1 MDLKGQNIL
10 VTGASQGIG
19 QAIARELMAQGAR
32 VVAHYNSHRQEALD
46 LVSGFRET
54 RSIALQAAMDQPEA
68 VIQLFEECL
77 EQLGGLDTVVV
88 NAGIFP
94 PHPVSGDTA
103 SWWEIWKRTISVN
116 LDAAGLLTK
125 LGITHFQKSGGGRF
139 IYIGSRAA
147 FRGETEDFLAY
158 AASKGGMTSLAR
170 SVARSFGKDRIT
182 SFTIA
187 PGFTRT
193 AMAETFIKAFG
204 EDALLKEISL
214 PELTVPGDIAPL
226 AAFICS
232 GRMDHATGTVI
243 DMNAG
248 SYMH

>member
-19 QAIARELMAQGAR
+19 RAMARELMAKGAR
-32 VVAHYNSHRQEALD
+32 VVVHYNSHRQAALD
-46 LVSGFRET
+46 LIAEYPQT
-54 RSIALQAAMDQPEA
+54 ESIALQAAMDQPGEVA
-68 VIQLFEECL
+68 KLFEQSL
-77 EQLGGLDTVVV
+77 RRLGRLHTLIV

-94 PHPVSGDTA
+94 PHKVSGDTDA
-103 SWWEIWKRTISVN
+103 WWEVWKRTLAVN

-125 LGITHFQKSGGGRF
+125 LGITHFRETGGGRF

-158 AASKGGMTSLAR
+158 AASKGGLTSLAR

-193 AMAETFIKAFG
+193 AMAEPFIAAYG
-204 EDALLKEISL
+204 EETLLNEISL
-214 PELTVPGDIAPL
+214 PELTLPEDISPL

-232 GRMDHATGTVI
+232 GAMDHATGTVI
-243 DMNAG
+243 DINAG

>member
-19 QAIARELMAQGAR
+19 RAIARELMANGAR
-32 VVAHYNSHRQEALD
+32 VVVHYNSHRKEAQD
-46 LVSGFRET
+46 LIEEYPQTG
-54 RSIALQAAMDQPEA
+54 SIALQAGMDRPDE
-68 VIQLFEECL
+68 VIQLFEESIV
-77 EQLGGLDTVVV
+77 QLGRLHSLVI

-94 PHPVSGDTA
+94 PHKVSGETSA
-103 SWWEIWKRTISVN
+103 WWAVWKKTLAVN

-125 LGITHFQKSGGGRF
+125 LGITHFQDEGGGRF

-158 AASKGGMTSLAR
+158 AASKGGLTSLAR

-193 AMAETFIKAFG
+193 AMAEPFIAAYG
-204 EDALLKEISL
+204 EETLLKEISL
-214 PELTVPGDIAPL
+214 PELTVPGDISPL

-232 GRMDHATGTVI
+232 GAMDHATGTVI
-243 DMNAG
+243 DVNAG

>member
-19 QAIARELMAQGAR
+19 RAMARELMVRGAS
-32 VVAHYNSHRQEALD
+32 VVVHYNSHRVEALD
-46 LVSGFRET
+46 LISEYPET
-54 RSIALQAAMDQPEA
+54 GSIALQAGMDQPEE
-68 VIQLFEECL
+68 VTRLFEESFR
-77 EQLGGLDTVVV
+77 QLGRIHTMVI

-94 PHPVSGDTA
+94 PHKVSGDTS
-103 SWWEIWKRTISVN
+103 SWWEVWKRTISVN

-125 LGITHFQKSGGGRF
+125 LGITHFQREGGGRF

-158 AASKGGMTSLAR
+158 AASKGGLTSLAR
-170 SVARSFGKDRIT
+170 TVARSFGKDRIT

-193 AMAETFIKAFG
+193 AMAEPFIAAYG
-204 EDALLKEISL
+204 EEALLNEIAL
-214 PELTVPGDIAPL
+214 PELTLPEDIAPL

-232 GRMDHATGTVI
+232 GAMDHATGTVI
-243 DMNAG
+243 DVNAG

>member
-19 QAIARELMAQGAR
+19 RAIARELMAKGAR
-32 VVAHYNSHRQEALD
+32 VVVHYNSHRQAALD
-46 LVSGFRET
+46 LIAEYPQT
-54 RSIALQAAMDQPEA
+54 ESIALQAAMDQPGEVA
-68 VIQLFEECL
+68 KLFEESVG
-77 EQLGGLDTVVV
+77 QLGRLHTLIV

-94 PHPVSGDTA
+94 PHKVSGDTDA
-103 SWWEIWKRTISVN
+103 WWEVWKRTLAVN

-125 LGITHFQKSGGGRF
+125 LGITHFRETGGGRF

-158 AASKGGMTSLAR
+158 AASKGGLTSLAR

-193 AMAETFIKAFG
+193 AMAEPFIAAYG
-204 EDALLKEISL
+204 EETLLNEISL
-214 PELTVPGDIAPL
+214 PELTLPEDISPL

-232 GRMDHATGTVI
+232 GGMDHATGTVI
-243 DMNAG
+243 DVNAG